1 MSRFNS
7 GNNPKAELNRLP
19 LNRTNLK
26 KAAFIFRYLLPYRY
40 RFIAALILLSLGS
53 LLSLAFPYLFGELI
67 DIAGGKSSEY
77 FPGGIDQLLMAVGI
91 ILGLSALMSFF
102 RIMWFAQT
110 GERAL
115 ADLRS
120 DLFGHVIRL
129 PKSFFDFTYSGE
141 LMSRMNN
148 DLSQIQDTLST
159 FLANVIRQSI
169 ILIAGVSIVLF
180 THTRLALLMLA
191 MIPLVVIFAL
201 FFGKYIRKLART
213 AQNEMAE
220 ANVIA
225 EESFSGLVQVKTNT
239 QEESESHRYRNAL
252 QKVVDTAIKNSKYRG
267 AFAASV
273 VFLMFGAIIG
283 VMWYGT
289 HLIQQGELSMGDL
302 NSFIFYGMFIAG
314 SMAGFAENYNQLQK
328 TLGATERIVE
338 MFHENTEEGGA
349 GDTENINGHIAFS
362 HVTFSYP
369 GRPEVQVLKDIDF
382 EVKPGQKIA
391 LVGSSGS
398 GKSTI
403 ASLLLR
409 LYQPDTGEITL
420 DGTSLDS
427 YELKALR
434 ERMAYVPQ
442 DVMLFAGTISQ
453 NIAYGKPGASD
464 AEITEAAREANA
476 LEFISQFP
484 EGMETIVGER
494 GMQLSGGQ
502 RQRIAIARAFLR
514 NPSIL
519 ILDEATSALDA
530 ASESQVQLALD
541 RIMQGRT
548 CVIIAHRLSTIRH
561 ADQIL
566 VIRNGSVAEKGTHEE
581 LKSLTEGEYYKLLS
595 LQVQAE

>member
-7 GNNPKAELNRLP
+7 GNRPKEELNRLP
-19 LNRTNLK
+19 LNKSNLK
-26 KAAFIFRYLLPYRY
+26 RATFIFKYLLPYRY
-40 RFIAALILLSLGS
+40 RFIAALVLLSLGS

-67 DIAGGKSSEY
+67 DLAAGKSSVY
-77 FPGGIDQLLMAVGI
+77 FPGGIPQLLLTVGV
-91 ILGLSALMSFF
+91 ILVLSAIMSFF
-102 RIMWFAQT
+102 RIMWFAET
-110 GERAL
+110 GEKAL

-120 DLFGHVIRL
+120 ELFAHVVQL

-169 ILIAGVSIVLF
+169 ILIAGISIVLF

-191 MIPLVVIFAL
+191 MIPLVVAFAL
-201 FFGKYIRKLART
+201 VFGKRIRKLAKT
-213 AQNEMAE
+213 AQNEMAQ

-239 QEESESHRYRNAL
+239 QEEAESNRYRAAL
-252 QKVVDTAIKNSKYRG
+252 QVVVRTAIKNSRYRG

-273 VFLMFGAIIG
+273 VFMMFGAIIG

-289 HLIQQGELSMGDL
+289 YLIQLGELSIGDL

-338 MFHENTEEGGA
+338 MFHEK
-349 GDTENINGHIAFS
+349 TENGGGIHPKNIKGHIHFTNI
-362 HVTFSYP
+362 TFSYP
-369 GRPEVQVLKDIDF
+369 GRPDVEVLKNISF
-382 EVKPGQKIA
+382 EVAPGQKLA
-391 LVGSSGS
+391 LVGASGS

-409 LYQPDTGEITL
+409 LYSPDSGAIML
-420 DGTSLDS
+420 DGVQLDA
-427 YELKALR
+427 YVLKELR
-434 ERMAYVPQ
+434 EQMAYVPQ
-442 DVMLFAGTISQ
+442 DVMLFAGSIAE

-464 AEITEAAREANA
+464 EEISEAAKQANA
-476 LEFISQFP
+476 LEFIRQFP
-484 EGMETIVGER
+484 EGMNTIVGER

-514 NPSIL
+514 NPRIL

-530 ASESQVQLALD
+530 SSEAQVQLALD
-541 RIMQGRT
+541 RIMDGRT

-566 VIRNGSVAEKGTHEE
+566 VIRDGVVVEQGTHDE
-581 LKSLTEGEYYKLLS
+581 LRMMANGAYQKLLS

>member
-7 GNNPKAELNRLP
+7 GNSSKQELNRLP
-19 LNRTNLK
+19 LNKTNLK
-26 KAAFIFRYLLPYRY
+26 RAGFIFKYLLPYRF
-40 RFIAALILLSLGS
+40 RFIAALVLLSLGS

-67 DIAGGKSSEY
+67 DLAGGKSSEY
-77 FPGGIDQLLMAVGI
+77 FPGGIHQLLLTVGI
-91 ILGLSALMSFF
+91 ILILSAVMSFF
-102 RIMWFAQT
+102 RIMWFAET
-110 GERAL
+110 GEKAL

-120 DLFGHVIRL
+120 DLFAHVVRL

-191 MIPLVVIFAL
+191 MIPLVVVFAL
-201 FFGKYIRKLART
+201 MFGRTIRKLART

-220 ANVIA
+220 ANIIA

-239 QEESESHRYRNAL
+239 QEDIESGRYRKAL
-252 QKVVDTAIKNSKYRG
+252 QVVVQTAIKNSRYRG

-289 HLIQQGELSMGDL
+289 YLIQLGELTIGDL

-338 MFHENTEEGGA
+338 MFHEKAEHGGTTNA
-349 GDTENINGHIAFS
+349 TGISGHIGFS
-362 HVTFSYP
+362 KVTFSYP
-369 GRPEVQVLKDIDF
+369 SRPEVQVLKEISF
-382 EVKPGQKIA
+382 NVSHGQKLA
-391 LVGSSGS
+391 LVGASGS

-409 LYQPDTGEITL
+409 LYPVDSGEITL
-420 DGTSLDS
+420 DGTPIEF
-427 YELKALR
+427 YHLKELR
-434 ERMAYVPQ
+434 EQMAYVPQ
-442 DVMLFAGTISQ
+442 DVMLFAGTIAE
-453 NIAYGKPGASD
+453 NIAYGKPGSGD
-464 AEITEAAREANA
+464 AEIREAARQANA
-476 LEFISQFP
+476 LDFITQFP
-484 EGMETIVGER
+484 DGMQTIVGER

-514 NPSIL
+514 NPRIL
-519 ILDEATSALDA
+519 ILDEATSALDVT
-530 ASESQVQLALD
+530 SEAQVQLALD

-548 CVIIAHRLSTIRH
+548 CIIIAHRLSTIRL

-566 VIRNGSVAEKGTHEE
+566 VIKDGCVVEQGTHEE
-581 LKSLTEGEYYKLLS
+581 LKSLPDGEYHKLLS
-595 LQVQAE
+595 IQAKAE